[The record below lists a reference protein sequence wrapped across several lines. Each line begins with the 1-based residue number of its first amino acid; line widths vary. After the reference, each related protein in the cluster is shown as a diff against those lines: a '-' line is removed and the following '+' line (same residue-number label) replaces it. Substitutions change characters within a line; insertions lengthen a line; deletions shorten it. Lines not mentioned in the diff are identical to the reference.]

1 MLVLLL
7 LLLRLRSAAGV
18 GAATSVGE
26 WSVRKGKGSMDGRT
40 DVTRRVIGMVVVT
53 IVVVVVPMDRAAYRG
68 ILHRWSNIL
77 MMMIIMIIYEQQS
90 MEYRSVG
97 ERLMR

>member
-26 WSVRKGKGSMDGRT
+26 WSIRIGKGSMDGRT

-53 IVVVVVPMDRAAYRG
+53 IDVVVVVPMDRAAYRG

-77 MMMIIMIIYEQQS
+77 MM
-90 MEYRSVG
+90 VTDDDN
-97 ERLMR
+97 L

>member
-40 DVTRRVIGMVVVT
+40 DVTRRVIGMVVVLVVT
-53 IVVVVVPMDRAAYRG
+53 IDVVVQMDRAAYRG

-77 MMMIIMIIYEQQS
+77 MM
-90 MEYRSVG
+90 VTDDDN
-97 ERLMR
+97 L

>member
-53 IVVVVVPMDRAAYRG
+53 IDVVVVVPMDRAAYRG
-68 ILHRWSNIL
+68 ILHRWSNIR
-77 MMMIIMIIYEQQS
+77 MMTDDDN
-90 MEYRSVG
+90 
-97 ERLMR
+97 L

>member
-53 IVVVVVPMDRAAYRG
+53 IDVVVVVPMDRAAYRG

-77 MMMIIMIIYEQQS
+77 MM
-90 MEYRSVG
+90 VTDDDN
-97 ERLMR
+97 L